1 MEIVVCAKQV
11 PDTESLIK
19 VGADGKSIDAA
30 GIKWVL
36 NFFDE
41 TGVEEALRIKE
52 KAGGTIT
59 LVSVGPQRTVEAL
72 RQGMAMGADKS
83 VLVDDPA
90 AEGSDPAGIA
100 KILAA
105 ALKNIPY
112 DIIVCGFR
120 TTDDESSQVGL
131 MLAEQ
136 LGIPHLPPAIKLE
149 ISGDHKAAKIETTV
163 EGGMVTIESS
173 LPAVITTGRGL
184 NEPRMASLPGIMK
197 AKKKPIDTKKL
208 ADLGVDAAAVGAA
221 AAKTKIQKM
230 TLPPE
235 RKAGQIIEGASI
247 QEKAGKMAALLKD
260 EAKVL

>member
-19 VGADGKSIDAA
+19 VGADGKSIDTT

-41 TGVEEALRIKE
+41 SGVEEALRIKE
-52 KAGGTIT
+52 KGGGTVT
-59 LVSVGPQRTVEAL
+59 LVSVGPQRTVDAL

-83 VLVDDPA
+83 ILVDDPA

-100 KILAA
+100 KTLAA
-105 ALKNIPY
+105 AIKGIPH
-112 DIIVCGFR
+112 DIVICGFR

-136 LGIPHLPPAIKLE
+136 LGIPHLPPATKLE
-149 ISGDHKAAKIETTV
+149 ISGDAVKIESPV
-163 EGGMVTIESS
+163 EGGMVTLEAP
-173 LPAVITTGRGL
+173 LPVVFIVGRGL

-197 AKKKPIDTKKL
+197 AKKKPIETKKL
-208 ADLGVDAAAVGAA
+208 ADLGVDAATVGAA
-221 AAKTKIQKM
+221 AAKVKIQNM

-235 RKAGQIIEGASI
+235 RKAGQIVEGANV
-247 QEKAGKMAALLKD
+247 QEKA
-260 EAKVL
+260 AKLTQLFKEEVKVI

>member
-19 VGADGKSIDAA
+19 VGSDGKSIDAT

-41 TGVEEALRIKE
+41 SGVEEALRIKE
-52 KAGGTIT
+52 KVGGTIT
-59 LVSVGPQRTVEAL
+59 LLSVGPQRAVDAL

-105 ALKNIPY
+105 ALKNIPH
-112 DIIVCGFR
+112 DIILCGFR

-136 LGIPHLPPAIKLE
+136 LGIPHLPPATKLE
-149 ISGDHKAAKIETTV
+149 ISGDQKAVKIESGV
-163 EGGMVTIESS
+163 EGGMLTLEAP
-173 LPAVITTGRGL
+173 LPVVFTVGRGL

-197 AKKKPIDTKKL
+197 AKKKPIETKKL

-221 AAKTKIQKM
+221 AAKVKIQNM
-230 TLPPE
+230 ILPPE
-235 RKAGQIIEGASI
+235 RKAGQILEGANV
-247 QEKAGKMAALLKD
+247 QEKA
-260 EAKVL
+260 AKLAQLFKEEVKVI